1 MTCRTLTLRI
11 RAAALLVS
19 IALSFGVSGTA
30 FADKYAS
37 IVVDMDSA
45 RVLHERNA
53 DDPRYP
59 ASLTKVMTLYMVFDA
74 LEQGRLKT
82 TDRLPVSRAA
92 AKQQP
97 SKLGLRSGSTIRVE
111 DAIRALVTKSA
122 NDVAV
127 VFAEALGGT
136 EKKFAVMM
144 TDRARE
150 LGLDNT
156 VFMNA
161 SGLPD
166 TRQISTA
173 RDLARLAEAMYFDH
187 RDYYAYF
194 STPRFTWRKRSYQN
208 HNTLL
213 NRVDGVDGIKTG
225 FTNAS
230 GYNLMASAEREGHRV
245 IAVMLGG
252 STGRSRDQHV
262 TDLLEAAF
270 LDIQGGASDRI
281 ADLRARIQA
290 GELANASADDL
301 AAMQLR
307 RFAEADAA
315 LGLSPQTGD
324 TSGLDTTEE
333 GDNGSETSES
343 TSEEADFEDEE
354 SVGDEVGDET
364 DAVEEG
370 R

>member
-1 MTCRTLTLRI
+1 MTSRTHALRL
-11 RAAALLVS
+11 RAAALVGGLLLCFGLV
-19 IALSFGVSGTA
+19 GPA

-53 DDPRYP
+53 DEPRYP

-74 LEQGRLKT
+74 LEDGRLKT
-82 TDRLPVSRAA
+82 TDRLSVSRAA
-92 AKQQP
+92 AVQQP

-127 VFAEALGGT
+127 VFAEALGGS

-144 TDRARE
+144 TERARE

-156 VFMNA
+156 VFTNA

-166 TRQISTA
+166 KRQMSTA

-187 RDYYAYF
+187 RDHYAYF
-194 STPRFTWRKRSYQN
+194 STPQFTWKKRRYQN

-213 NRVDGVDGIKTG
+213 SRVEGVDGIKTG

-245 IAVMLGG
+245 IAIMLGG
-252 STGRSRDQHV
+252 ATGRSRDQHV
-262 TDLLEAAF
+262 SDLLEAAF
-270 LDIQGGASDRI
+270 LDIEGGASDRI
-281 ADLRARIQA
+281 ADLRDRIRA

-315 LGLSPQTGD
+315 LGPGPDAGQVEGVE
-324 TSGLDTTEE
+324 TTEE
-333 GDNGSETSES
+333 GDSASDL
-343 TSEEADFEDEE
+343 SEEGETIENEASEEDGSAESEE
-354 SVGDEVGDET
+354 S
-364 DAVEEG
+364 
-370 R
+370 

>member
-1 MTCRTLTLRI
+1 MTSRTHALRM
-11 RAAALLVS
+11 RAAAVFGALL
-19 IALSFGVSGTA
+19 LCLGVGA
-30 FADKYAS
+30 PAYADKYAS

-53 DDPRYP
+53 DEPRYP
-59 ASLTKVMTLYMVFDA
+59 ASLAKVMTLYMVFDA
-74 LEQGRLKT
+74 LEDGRLKT
-82 TDRLPVSRAA
+82 TDRLAVSRAA
-92 AKQQP
+92 AVQQP
-97 SKLGLRSGSTIRVE
+97 SKLGLRSGSTIRVD

-127 VFAEALGGT
+127 VFAEALGGS
-136 EKKFAVMM
+136 EKKFAVLM
-144 TDRARE
+144 TEKARE

-156 VFMNA
+156 VFTNA

-166 TRQISTA
+166 KKQISTA

-187 RDYYAYF
+187 RDHYAYF
-194 STPRFTWRKRSYQN
+194 STPQFTWKKRRYQN

-252 STGRSRDQHV
+252 ATGRSRDQHV
-262 TDLLEAAF
+262 ADLLEAAF
-270 LDIQGGASDRI
+270 LDIEGGASDRI
-281 ADLRARIQA
+281 ADLRDRIRA

-301 AAMQLR
+301 AALQLR

-315 LGLSPQTGD
+315 LGLGPEAGQDEGA
-324 TSGLDTTEE
+324 DTTEE
-333 GDNGSETSES
+333 GDSASDVAEDAGAGEDDA
-343 TSEEADFEDEE
+343 SEETGSGDGEE
-354 SVGDEVGDET
+354 S
-364 DAVEEG
+364 
-370 R
+370 

>member
-1 MTCRTLTLRI
+1 MTSRTHALRM
-11 RAAALLVS
+11 RAAAL
-19 IALSFGVSGTA
+19 IGALLLSLGAAGQA

-53 DDPRYP
+53 DEPRYP

-74 LEQGRLKT
+74 LEDGRLKT
-82 TDRLPVSRAA
+82 TDRLKVSRAA
-92 AKQQP
+92 AVQQP

-127 VFAEALGGT
+127 VFAEALGGS

-144 TDRARE
+144 TEKARE

-156 VFMNA
+156 VFTNA

-166 TRQISTA
+166 KRQISTA

-187 RDYYAYF
+187 RDHYAYF
-194 STPRFTWRKRSYQN
+194 STPQFTWKKRRYQN

-213 NRVDGVDGIKTG
+213 SRVEGVDGIKTG

-252 STGRSRDQHV
+252 ATGRSRDQHV
-262 TDLLEAAF
+262 SDLLEAAF
-270 LDIQGGASDRI
+270 LDIEGGASDRI
-281 ADLRARIQA
+281 ADLRDRIRA

-315 LGLSPQTGD
+315 LGLGPETALADGAE
-324 TSGLDTTEE
+324 TTEE
-333 GDNGSETSES
+333 GDSASDISGEGETADDEPAEEIVSDE
-343 TSEEADFEDEE
+343 SEE
-354 SVGDEVGDET
+354 S
-364 DAVEEG
+364 
-370 R
+370 